1 MELNLIGKTAL
12 ITGSSKGIGKA
23 IAKELA
29 NAGVNVLI
37 NGKNYDEVESV
48 VMEIQRKYPNTKPQN
63 AAGDLLN
70 AEQRQ
75 NLLGKFSRVDLLINN
90 LGIYEMMKMSD
101 VTNDILLKY
110 IETNALV
117 GHYLAQ
123 HYLPSMQKQNFG
135 RIVFVASE
143 EAVMPSGMMP
153 QYSISKTMLLA
164 IVKNFSMETVGLDVT
179 VNTVM
184 PGPTLTEKVIDIIDT
199 MIKKELPFIEKE
211 KIFMQQ
217 NLPQSQLQRFIR
229 PEEIA
234 RLVSFMCSPDA
245 TAFRGSPIRMDGGM
259 VPTIY

>member
-23 IAKELA
+23 IAKGLA

-48 VMEIQRKYPNTKPQN
+48 VMEIQREYPNTKPQN

-123 HYLPSMQKQNFG
+123 HYLPSM
-135 RIVFVASE
+135 
-143 EAVMPSGMMP
+143 
-153 QYSISKTMLLA
+153 
-164 IVKNFSMETVGLDVT
+164 
-179 VNTVM
+179 
-184 PGPTLTEKVIDIIDT
+184 
-199 MIKKELPFIEKE
+199 
-211 KIFMQQ
+211 
-217 NLPQSQLQRFIR
+217 
-229 PEEIA
+229 
-234 RLVSFMCSPDA
+234 
-245 TAFRGSPIRMDGGM
+245 
-259 VPTIY
+259 

>member
-1 MELNLIGKTAL
+1 MK
-12 ITGSSKGIGKA
+12 
-23 IAKELA
+23 
-29 NAGVNVLI
+29 
-37 NGKNYDEVESV
+37 SV

-101 VTNDILLKY
+101 VTKDILLKY

-199 MIKKELPFIEKE
+199 MIKE
-211 KIFMQQ
+211 
-217 NLPQSQLQRFIR
+217 
-229 PEEIA
+229 
-234 RLVSFMCSPDA
+234 
-245 TAFRGSPIRMDGGM
+245 
-259 VPTIY
+259 